1 MSNPIAIL
9 RASFTPLRN
18 RNFRI
23 YLTGQGISQI
33 GTWMQV
39 AGQGLLVFTL
49 ARALGEGVKG
59 NAVLGI
65 VAMVNA
71 LPLLLFGLWTGVM
84 ADRFDRRK
92 VLIVTSTLAML
103 LAFALAALTQTGSV
117 QLWHV
122 YLLSFMVGIV
132 ASLDLPAQQ
141 AFLGD
146 VVGMGE
152 IRKAVNLNAM
162 VLQASRVLGPALAG
176 VLIASVG
183 ISVAFW
189 LNGLSYLAVIAC
201 LLLLKTT
208 HRPGISK
215 DKPLRQIQDA
225 FRFLRTQPRM
235 QDLFIFALFVVFF
248 VLSIVLSQLPA
259 VAAQVLGAVDED
271 QLALYNGALNA
282 ASGAGAL
289 FGVVLVVPLAQ
300 AQKRSGWVMGLGCL
314 WMGFWF
320 LMFSM
325 STILPLSVICLFL
338 GSIGAPTVMTM
349 CLGLTQLMSPDAMR
363 ARMLSLFTMLS
374 FGLQPFAYLLVG
386 QIAERFGVQAAI
398 QFNALV
404 LIVATI
410 TLLGVRGELR
420 RWQFVPPV
428 PTPLPIQTEVT

>member
-1 MSNPIAIL
+1 LNNPIAIL
-9 RASFTPLRN
+9 RASFTPLSN
-18 RNFRI
+18 RDFRI

-49 ARALGEGVKG
+49 ARSLGEGVKG

-92 VLIVTSTLAML
+92 VLIVTSTVAML
-103 LAFALAALTQTGSV
+103 LAFALAILTQTNQV
-117 QLWHV
+117 QLWQV
-122 YLLSFMVGIV
+122 YIISFMVGIV

-152 IRKAVNLNAM
+152 VRKAVNLNAM

-201 LLLLKTT
+201 LLMLKTT
-208 HRPGISK
+208 HRSK
-215 DKPLRQIQDA
+215 GSTDKPMRQIQDA

-259 VAAQVLGAVDED
+259 VAAQVLGAQGED
-271 QLALYNGALNA
+271 QLALFNGALNA

-289 FGVVLVVPLAQ
+289 FGVVLVVPLAHWWCRWRRQ
-300 AQKRSGWVMGLGCL
+300 GVAAVWSWGWHASGWDSGIWSFRFRPSCRFRSLACL
-314 WMGFWF
+314 WVA
-320 LMFSM
+320 
-325 STILPLSVICLFL
+325 SV
-338 GSIGAPTVMTM
+338 
-349 CLGLTQLMSPDAMR
+349 
-363 ARMLSLFTMLS
+363 
-374 FGLQPFAYLLVG
+374 
-386 QIAERFGVQAAI
+386 
-398 QFNALV
+398 
-404 LIVATI
+404 
-410 TLLGVRGELR
+410 R
-420 RWQFVPPV
+420 RPS
-428 PTPLPIQTEVT
+428 

>member
-1 MSNPIAIL
+1 LSNPIAIL

-18 RNFRI
+18 RDFRI

-39 AGQGLLVFTL
+39 AGQGLLVFLL
-49 ARALGEGVKG
+49 AQSMGEGVRG

-71 LPLLLFGLWTGVM
+71 LPLLLFGLWTGVL

-103 LAFALAALTQTGSV
+103 LAFVLAYLTQTQSA

-122 YLLSFMVGIV
+122 YILSFLLGTV
-132 ASLDLPAQQ
+132 AALDLPAQQ

-152 IRKAVNLNAM
+152 VRKAVNLNAM
-162 VLQASRVLGPALAG
+162 VLQASRVLGPSIAG
-176 VLIASVG
+176 ILIASLGV
-183 ISVAFW
+183 SVSFW
-189 LNGLSYLAVIAC
+189 LNGLSYLAVIVC
-201 LLLLKTT
+201 LLLLKTNQRSRGST
-208 HRPGISK
+208 

-271 QLALYNGALNA
+271 QLALYNGALSS

-300 AQKRSGWVMGLGCL
+300 ARRRSGLVMGLACL
-314 WMGFWF
+314 WMGFWY
-320 LMFSM
+320 LVFSV
-325 STILPLSVICLFL
+325 STILPLSVVSLFM

-386 QIAERFGVQAAI
+386 QIAEHFGVQAAI